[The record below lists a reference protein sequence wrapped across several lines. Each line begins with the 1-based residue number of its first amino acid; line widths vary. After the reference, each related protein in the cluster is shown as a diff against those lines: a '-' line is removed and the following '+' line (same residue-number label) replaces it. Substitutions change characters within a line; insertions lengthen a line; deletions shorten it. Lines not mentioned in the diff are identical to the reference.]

1 MTVAIDG
8 PAGSGKSTIAHIIA
22 DELGL
27 TFMNTG
33 SFYRGVTL
41 ALLRSRGLSASET
54 TGDAA
59 GVPDE
64 AARDVRGVLSDE
76 EGITRFAAG
85 VPLDYRAGRLFIGDE
100 DVERFLRSDAVESVV
115 APLSGIV
122 GVRHV
127 VNAKIREIARNSNIV
142 CEGRDMTTV
151 VFPDAEYK
159 FYLDASVSAR
169 ALRRFSQGTS
179 SLTLAEIERAIEAR
193 DEIDRNKK
201 EGSLKISPDAVY
213 IDTSDLTIREVCDM
227 IISKIHL

>member
-27 TFMNTG
+27 MFMNTG

-41 ALLRSRGLSASET
+41 ALLRSLGGKSDG
-54 TGDAA
+54 TGAA
-59 GVPDE
+59 PAD
-64 AARDVRGVLSDE
+64 LSDE
-76 EGITRFAAG
+76 EAVVRFAEG
-85 VPLDYRAGRLFIGDE
+85 VPLDYRNGRLHLGDE
-100 DVERFLRSDAVESVV
+100 DVERYLRSDAVEAVV

-122 GVRHV
+122 GVRRV
-127 VNAKIREIARNSNIV
+127 VNAKIRQIARNSNIV

-151 VFPDAEYK
+151 VFPDAEHK

-169 ALRRFSQGTS
+169 ALRRYSQGTS
-179 SLTLAEIERAIEAR
+179 SLSLGEIERSIAAR

-201 EGSLKISPDAVY
+201 EGSLKIAPDAFY